1 MASDALQ
8 RRLEL
13 LVTVDAKAHVKS
25 YLIQT
30 IHLLNLPMAT
40 LAGDV
45 LGQMPE
51 MGKVNVVGIVVNSN
65 PRQIFTAFFVGLEFL
80 YLFMIRNDIVVTTE
94 TLVHRGH
101 PRIQGPLTVRMTIK
115 TVYLLVRYVKPV

>member
-1 MASDALQ
+1 
-8 RRLEL
+8 
-13 LVTVDAKAHVKS
+13 
-25 YLIQT
+25 
-30 IHLLNLPMAT
+30 MAT
-40 LAGDV
+40 LASDV
-45 LGQMPE
+45 LGQVSVV
-51 MGKVNVVGIVVNSN
+51 GKVNVVGIVVNSN